1 MKKIVTALMIVL
13 PLVFLIA
20 LFAVTN
26 VASVTADISASSI
39 RIGNKG
45 DNGIF
50 SFDIANYEHPMY
62 ESDLAVEVLP
72 YKAKTAPTHSPSRTH
87 TRVRQA
93 I

>member
-1 MKKIVTALMIVL
+1 M
-13 PLVFLIA
+13 
-20 LFAVTN
+20 TN